1 MTETRLLY
9 AAALL
14 FTAAGAA
21 LRLAPVTAPDPAG
34 AAPGV
39 AGASAATASPRL
51 PEVAVDRYA
60 AIVTSNAFSPRR
72 APPATRFVP
81 EGMRR
86 DTQTVARPAPKPR
99 EAELRLYGIT
109 RGPGGA
115 VALIDADPAVPG
127 DTSPYGNSYTSC
139 NACRRDS
146 STNCGFRSRSRERR
160 VAWQSHATAAVPP
173 AHEASPR

>member
-14 FTAAGAA
+14 FTAVGAA
-21 LRLAPVTAPDPAG
+21 LRLAPVTAPEPAG
-34 AAPGV
+34 AAPSV
-39 AGASAATASPRL
+39 AGAPAATGAPRL
-51 PEVAVDRYA
+51 PELGADRYA

-72 APPATRFVP
+72 TPPAKRFVP

-86 DTQTVARPAPKPR
+86 DTQTVARPARKPR
-99 EAELRLYGIT
+99 EPEPRLYGIT

-127 DTSPYGNSYTSC
+127 AEVYEVGDEVRGGRLTAIG
-139 NACRRDS
+139 DS
-146 STNCGFRSRSRERR
+146 TVVLTRPSGRLVLRLPAAAERR
-160 VAWQSHATAAVPP
+160 
-173 AHEASPR
+173 

>member
-21 LRLAPVTAPDPAG
+21 LRLAPVTTPDPAG

-127 DTSPYGNSYTSC
+127 AEVYEVGDEVRGGRLTAIG
-139 NACRRDS
+139 DS
-146 STNCGFRSRSRERR
+146 TVVLAGPSGRLVLRLPAAAERR
-160 VAWQSHATAAVPP
+160 
-173 AHEASPR
+173 